1 MKKAVKSSNA
11 NSEAPSK
18 RKKKTENENPKGLG
32 LFDHIKHIQRVQNPD
47 YFNTLTDLDKKSF
60 NPYMILRALSMN
72 PDNLEPV
79 SFLYRIFDKI
89 PHLQFY
95 KLIISLFPPETKYYP
110 WIKGIKKHRYSD
122 ALTDLVVRKF
132 EVSAIEATDYINV
145 LDATPMGKKELHNIV
160 RGFGHSDREIEKIM
174 SENDE

>member
-1 MKKAVKSSNA
+1 MKKAVKSS
-11 NSEAPSK
+11 SEKSDAPSK
-18 RKKKTENENPKGLG
+18 RKKKATNETPKGLG

-60 NPYMILRALSMN
+60 SPYMILRALSMN

-89 PHLQFY
+89 PHPQFY

-110 WIKGIKKHRYSD
+110 WIKGIKKHRYSNT
-122 ALTDLVVRKF
+122 LTDLVVRKF
-132 EVSAIEATDYINV
+132 EVSPTEAVDYINV
-145 LDATPMGKKELHNIV
+145 LDATPEGKKELYNIV
-160 RGFGHSDREIEKIM
+160 RAFGHSEREIDKIL
-174 SENDE
+174 SDDE